1 MKNFEHRQGSVYCSD
16 KKMSIL
22 EVSKLIEELSKCCP
36 WLITCLRI
44 MDIAEIGDVH
54 ELTDIIT
61 KRID

>member
-1 MKNFEHRQGSVYCSD
+1 MTNVD
-16 KKMSIL
+16 VIIL
-22 EVSKLIEELSKCCP
+22 VEELIESCP
-36 WLITCLRI
+36 WLKTCLRI